1 MAKLSAAQLTC
12 AKHIVHDAFAIAGI
26 KVKSIVNKQTQKD
39 LPIGLDSVDLS
50 ARKLADELIDRKYA
64 NINPSLQDIF
74 DYGTVK
80 IETKN
85 PRNQVYYNGAYQ
97 YNTLEKRISKI
108 FTSVDQMA
116 LGIVTIAL
124 KLGLLWDDTNHT
136 TYELEIF
143 EKTYL
148 GQAVKE
154 VGAYISVQSNLL
166 GTQKPTTP
174 TKTKKTQNTQNT
186 PRQAGAAPQN
196 GYKSSGPQSG
206 SARDLISTPGNKE
219 ILTGLVYKIEGV
231 NAKSAKNKA
240 KLYIKPLEPS
250 GSKGKNGKITNRVMM
265 GSANGYTD
273 CVCHF
278 DNAQDADNFLKAW
291 ANANTTQTQFTNVQV
306 VRKNADPNGYFKID
320 TEYGP
325 CYISAVKLNEQINT
339 DSEELEEAV
348 YIREN
353 HGYIPV
359 DPDGYEKDLM
369 KF

>member
-26 KVKSIVNKQTQKD
+26 RVKSIVNSQTQKD
-39 LPIGLDSVDLS
+39 LPIGLASVDLS
-50 ARKLADELIDRKYA
+50 AKKLADELIDRKYA

-74 DYGTVK
+74 DYGSVS

-85 PRNQVYYNGAYQ
+85 PRNYVYYNGAYQ
-97 YNTLEKRISKI
+97 YNTLDKRISKV
-108 FTSVDQMA
+108 FTDVEQMA
-116 LGIVTIAL
+116 FGIATVAL

-143 EKTYL
+143 EKSYL
-148 GQAVKE
+148 GKAVKE
-154 VGAYISVQSNLL
+154 VGAYISVQSAALS
-166 GTQKPTTP
+166 TQKPVKTTP
-174 TKTKKTQNTQNT
+174 TKKTQNT

-240 KLYIKPLEPS
+240 KLYIKPLEAS
-250 GSKGKNGKITNRVMM
+250 GAKGNTNKVMM

-278 DNAQDADNFLKAW
+278 NNAQDADSFLKTW
-291 ANANTTQTQFTNVQV
+291 ATVNATQTQFTNVQV
-306 VRKNADPNGYFKID
+306 VRKNADPNGYFEIG

-325 CYISAVKLNEQINT
+325 CYISAVKLNEQVNT
-339 DSEELEEAV
+339 GAEELEEV

-359 DPDGYEKDLM
+359 DPEGYEKDLM

>member
-26 KVKSIVNKQTQKD
+26 RVKNIVNSQTQKD
-39 LPIGLDSVDLS
+39 LPIGLEQVTSY
-50 ARKLADELIDRKYA
+50 AKKLADELIDRKYA
-64 NINPSLQDIF
+64 NINPSLQEIF
-74 DYGTVK
+74 DYGSVA

-85 PRNQVYYNGAYQ
+85 PRNYVYYNSSYY
-97 YNTLEKRISKI
+97 YNTQEKRISKI
-108 FTSVDQMA
+108 FPTVEQMA
-116 LGIVTIAL
+116 LGIATVAL

-136 TYELEIF
+136 TYELDIF
-143 EKTYL
+143 EKSYL

-154 VGAYISVQSNLL
+154 VGAYISVQSTALS
-166 GTQKPTTP
+166 TQKPTTP
-174 TKTKKTQNTQNT
+174 VKKTQNT

-206 SARDLISTPGNKE
+206 SARDLISAPGNKK

-240 KLYIKPLEPS
+240 KLYIKPLEAS
-250 GSKGKNGKITNRVMM
+250 GAKGNTNKVMM

-278 DNAQDADNFLKAW
+278 DNAQDADSFLKTW
-291 ANANTTQTQFTNVQV
+291 ATVNATQTQFTNVQV
-306 VRKNADPNGYFKID
+306 VRKNADPNGYFEIG

-325 CYISAVKLNEQINT
+325 CYISAIKLNEQINT
-339 DSEELEEAV
+339 ESEELEEAV

-353 HGYIPV
+353 HGYVPV
-359 DPDGYEKDLM
+359 DPESYDKDLM

>member
-1 MAKLSAAQLTC
+1 
-12 AKHIVHDAFAIAGI
+12 
-26 KVKSIVNKQTQKD
+26 
-39 LPIGLDSVDLS
+39 
-50 ARKLADELIDRKYA
+50 
-64 NINPSLQDIF
+64 
-74 DYGTVK
+74 
-80 IETKN
+80 
-85 PRNQVYYNGAYQ
+85 
-97 YNTLEKRISKI
+97 
-108 FTSVDQMA
+108 MA
-116 LGIVTIAL
+116 LGIATVAL

-143 EKTYL
+143 EKSYL
-148 GQAVKE
+148 GQAVKD
-154 VGAYISVQSNLL
+154 VGAYISVQSAALS
-166 GTQKPTTP
+166 TQKPAKTTT
-174 TKTKKTQNTQNT
+174 TKTTQST

-240 KLYIKPLEPS
+240 KLYIKPLEAS
-250 GSKGKNGKITNRVMM
+250 GAKGNTNKVMM

-278 DNAQDADNFLKAW
+278 DNAQDADSFLKTW
-291 ANANTTQTQFTNVQV
+291 ATVNATQTQFTNVQV
-306 VRKNADPNGYFKID
+306 VRKNADPNGYFEIG

-325 CYISAVKLNEQINT
+325 CYISAVKLNEQVNT
-339 DSEELEEAV
+339 GAEELEEV

-353 HGYIPV
+353 HGYVPV
-359 DPDGYEKDLM
+359 DPEGYEKDLM

>member
-1 MAKLSAAQLTC
+1 MAKLTAAQLTC
-12 AKHIVHDAFAIAGI
+12 AKHIVHDAFALTSGLR
-26 KVKSIVNKQTQKD
+26 VKKIINSQTQKE
-39 LPIGLDSVDLS
+39 LPIGLSSVSQS
-50 ARKLADELIDRKYA
+50 AQKLAFELVDRKYA
-64 NINPSLQDIF
+64 NINSSLQDIF
-74 DYGTVK
+74 DYGRVA

-85 PRNQVYYNGAYQ
+85 PRSYMYYNGSYC
-97 YNTLEKRISKI
+97 YNTQEKRIDKV
-108 FTSVDQMA
+108 FPNVEQMA
-116 LGIVTIAL
+116 VGIATVAL

-136 TYELEIF
+136 TYELDTF

-148 GQAVKE
+148 GQGVKE
-154 VGAYISVQSNLL
+154 VGAYISVQSNLINA
-166 GTQKPTTP
+166 Q
-174 TKTKKTQNTQNT
+174 QNTPKPSKTRQNT

-240 KLYIKPLEPS
+240 KLYIKPLEAS
-250 GSKGKNGKITNRVMM
+250 GAKGNTNKVMM

-278 DNAQDADNFLKAW
+278 DSPQDADAFLQSW
-291 ANANTTQTQFTNVQV
+291 ANANATQTQFTNVQV
-306 VRKNADPNGYFKID
+306 VRKNADPNGYFKIG

-325 CYISAVKLNEQINT
+325 CYISAVKLNEQVNT
-339 DSEELEEAV
+339 ESEELEEAV

-353 HGYIPV
+353 HGYVPV
-359 DPDGYEKDLM
+359 DPVAYDKDLM

>member
-26 KVKSIVNKQTQKD
+26 RVKSIVNSQTQKD
-39 LPIGLDSVDLS
+39 LPIGLDAVTSS
-50 ARKLADELIDRKYA
+50 AKKLADELIDRKYA
-64 NINPSLQDIF
+64 NINPSLMDIF
-74 DYGTVK
+74 DYGSVA
-80 IETKN
+80 IATKN
-85 PRNQVYYNGAYQ
+85 PRNYVYYNGAYQ
-97 YNTLEKRISKI
+97 YNTQDKRISKV
-108 FTSVDQMA
+108 FTDVEQMA
-116 LGIVTIAL
+116 LGIATVAL

-143 EKTYL
+143 EKSYL
-148 GQAVKE
+148 GKAVKE
-154 VGAYISVQSNLL
+154 VGAYISVQSAALS
-166 GTQKPTTP
+166 TQKPVKTTT
-174 TKTKKTQNTQNT
+174 TKTTQNT

-240 KLYIKPLEPS
+240 KLYIKPLEAS
-250 GSKGKNGKITNRVMM
+250 GAKGNTNKVMM

-278 DNAQDADNFLKAW
+278 NNAQDADSFLKTW
-291 ANANTTQTQFTNVQV
+291 ATVNAAQTQFTNVQV
-306 VRKNADPNGYFKID
+306 VRKNADPNGYFEIG

-325 CYISAVKLNEQINT
+325 CYISAVKLNEQVNT
-339 DSEELEEAV
+339 GADELEEAV

-353 HGYIPV
+353 HGYVPV
-359 DPDGYEKDLM
+359 DPEGYEKDLM

>member
-26 KVKSIVNKQTQKD
+26 RVKSIVNSQTQKD
-39 LPIGLDSVDLS
+39 LPIGLASVDLS
-50 ARKLADELIDRKYA
+50 AKKLADELIDRKYA

-74 DYGTVK
+74 DYGSVRL
-80 IETKN
+80 ETKN
-85 PRNQVYYNGAYQ
+85 PRNYVYYNGAYQ
-97 YNTLEKRISKI
+97 YNTLDKRISKV
-108 FTSVDQMA
+108 FTDVEQMA
-116 LGIVTIAL
+116 FGIATVAL

-143 EKTYL
+143 EKSYL
-148 GQAVKE
+148 GKAVKE
-154 VGAYISVQSNLL
+154 VGAYISVQSAALS
-166 GTQKPTTP
+166 TQKPVKTTP
-174 TKTKKTQNTQNT
+174 TKKTQNT

-240 KLYIKPLEPS
+240 KLYIKPLEAS
-250 GSKGKNGKITNRVMM
+250 GAKGNTNKVMM

-278 DNAQDADNFLKAW
+278 NNAQDADSFLKTW
-291 ANANTTQTQFTNVQV
+291 ATVNATQTQFTNVQV
-306 VRKNADPNGYFKID
+306 VRKNADPNGYFEIG

-325 CYISAVKLNEQINT
+325 CYISAVKLNEQVNT
-339 DSEELEEAV
+339 GAEELEEV

-359 DPDGYEKDLM
+359 DPEGYEKDLM

>member
-12 AKHIVHDAFAIAGI
+12 AKHIVHDAFALAGI
-26 KVKSIVNKQTQKD
+26 RVKSIVNSQTQKD
-39 LPIGLDSVDLS
+39 LPIGLDSVPSS
-50 ARKLADELIDRKYA
+50 AKKLADELIDRKYA

-74 DYGTVK
+74 DYGS
-80 IETKN
+80 IALETKN
-85 PRNQVYYNGAYQ
+85 TRHYMYYNGSYC
-97 YNTLEKRISKI
+97 YNTIDKRISKI
-108 FTSVDQMA
+108 FPDVAQMA
-116 LGIVTIAL
+116 LGIATVAL

-143 EKTYL
+143 EKSYL
-148 GQAVKE
+148 GQAVKD
-154 VGAYISVQSNLL
+154 VGAYISVQSAALS
-166 GTQKPTTP
+166 TQKPAKTTT
-174 TKTKKTQNTQNT
+174 TKTTQST

-278 DNAQDADNFLKAW
+278 DNAQDADDFLKAW
-291 ANANTTQTQFTNVQV
+291 ANANATQTQFTNVQV

-325 CYISAVKLNEQINT
+325 CYISAVKLNEQVNT
-339 DSEELEEAV
+339 GAEELEEAV

-359 DPDGYEKDLM
+359 YPDSYEKDLM

>member
-80 IETKN
+80 LETKN
-85 PRNQVYYNGAYQ
+85 PRNYVYHNGAYQ
-97 YNTLEKRISKI
+97 YNTLEKRISKV
-108 FTSVDQMA
+108 FTSVEQMA
-116 LGIVTIAL
+116 LGIATVAL

-143 EKTYL
+143 EKSYL

-154 VGAYISVQSNLL
+154 VGAYISVQSAALS
-166 GTQKPTTP
+166 TQKPAKTT
-174 TKTKKTQNTQNT
+174 TTKKTQNT

-240 KLYIKPLEPS
+240 KLYIKPLEAS
-250 GSKGKNGKITNRVMM
+250 GAKGNTNKVMM

-278 DNAQDADNFLKAW
+278 DNAQDADNFLKTW

-306 VRKNADPNGYFKID
+306 VRKNADPNGYFKIG

>member
-26 KVKSIVNKQTQKD
+26 RVKSIVNSQTQKD
-39 LPIGLDSVDLS
+39 LPIGLASVTSS
-50 ARKLADELIDRKYA
+50 AKKLADELIDRKYA

-74 DYGTVK
+74 DYGSVA

-85 PRNQVYYNGAYQ
+85 SRNYMYYNGSYC
-97 YNTLEKRISKI
+97 YNTLDKRISKV
-108 FTSVDQMA
+108 FQTVDQMA
-116 LGIVTIAL
+116 LGIATVAL
-124 KLGLLWDDTNHT
+124 KLGLLWDDSNHT

-143 EKTYL
+143 ERSYL
-148 GQAVKE
+148 GQAVKD
-154 VGAYISVQSNLL
+154 VGAYISVQSNKLS
-166 GTQKPTTP
+166 TQKPATT
-174 TKTKKTQNTQNT
+174 TKKTQNT

-219 ILTGLVYKIEGV
+219 ILTGIVYKIEGV

-240 KLYIKPLEPS
+240 KLYIKPLEAS
-250 GSKGKNGKITNRVMM
+250 GAKGNTNKVMM

-278 DNAQDADNFLKAW
+278 NNAQDADSFLKTW
-291 ANANTTQTQFTNVQV
+291 ATVNATQTQFTNVQV
-306 VRKNADPNGYFKID
+306 VRKNADPNGYFEIG

-325 CYISAVKLNEQINT
+325 CYISAVKLNEQVNT
-339 DSEELEEAV
+339 GAEELEEV

-353 HGYIPV
+353 HGYVPV
-359 DPDGYEKDLM
+359 DPDSYEKDLM

>member
-26 KVKSIVNKQTQKD
+26 RVKSIVNSQTQKNI
-39 LPIGLDSVDLS
+39 PIGLDSVDLS
-50 ARKLADELIDRKYA
+50 AKKLADELIDRKYA

-74 DYGTVK
+74 DHGTVK
-80 IETKN
+80 LETKN

-97 YNTLEKRISKI
+97 YNTLEKRISKV
-108 FTSVDQMA
+108 FTSVEQMA
-116 LGIVTIAL
+116 LGIATIAL

-143 EKTYL
+143 EKSYL

-166 GTQKPTTP
+166 STQKPTTP
-174 TKTKKTQNTQNT
+174 IKTKT
-186 PRQAGAAPQN
+186 RQAGAAPQN

-206 SARDLISTPGNKE
+206 SARDLKSTPGQKE
-219 ILTGLVYKIEGV
+219 FLTGLVYKIEGI

-240 KLYIKPLEPS
+240 KLYIKPLEAS
-250 GSKGKNGKITNRVMM
+250 GAKGNTNKVMM

-278 DNAQDADNFLKAW
+278 GGVQDADDFLKAW
-291 ANANTTQTQFTNVQV
+291 ANANATQTQFTNVQV
-306 VRKNADPNGYFKID
+306 VRKNADPNGYFEIG

-359 DPDGYEKDLM
+359 YPDSYEKDLM

>member
-26 KVKSIVNKQTQKD
+26 RVKSIINGHTQKD
-39 LPIGLDSVDLS
+39 LPIGLDSVTTS
-50 ARKLADELIDRKYA
+50 AKKLADELIDRKYT
-64 NINPSLQDIF
+64 NVNPSLQDIF
-74 DYGTVK
+74 DYGSVA

-85 PRNQVYYNGAYQ
+85 SRNYMYYNGNYY
-97 YNTLEKRISKI
+97 YNTLDKRICKV
-108 FTSVDQMA
+108 FQSVDQMA
-116 LGIVTIAL
+116 LGIATVAL
-124 KLGLLWDDTNHT
+124 KLGLLWDDSNHT

-143 EKTYL
+143 ERSYL
-148 GQAVKE
+148 GQAVKD
-154 VGAYISVQSNLL
+154 VGAYISVQSNIL
-166 GTQKPTTP
+166 GTQKPTKPTTTTP
-174 TKTKKTQNTQNT
+174 KKTQNT

-219 ILTGLVYKIEGV
+219 ILTGTVYKIEGV

-240 KLYIKPLEPS
+240 KLYIKPLEAS
-250 GSKGKNGKITNRVMM
+250 GAKGNTNKVMM

-278 DNAQDADNFLKAW
+278 SNAQDADNFLKAW
-291 ANANTTQTQFTNVQV
+291 ANANATQTQFTNVQV
-306 VRKNADPNGYFKID
+306 VRKSADANGYFEIG

-325 CYISAVKLNEQINT
+325 CYISAVKLNEQVNIE
-339 DSEELEEAV
+339 SEELEEV

-353 HGYIPV
+353 HGYVPV